1 MDIVNQTMKMLIN
14 GAAWILA
21 LFFTAAWINAAHAA
35 QINPYIGPDSYSTDN
50 AVFEIGACKITVLK
64 TYFWRDWMPIVSDPG
79 PDHGSPLHAK
89 VQLNLD
95 NSAGGSNKLSFR
107 AVIIDGKGQSYPAA
121 FHVLPNFRVLPE
133 TIDNPESWRSL
144 DDEARKSVIEQ
155 YNVYWNGELKPG
167 EVRKVELLAADGPYL
182 PVASGA
188 GVEITLTDQKG
199 GSVVVKTPI
208 TLIQRTY

>member
-79 PDHGSPLHAK
+79 PD
-89 VQLNLD
+89 
-95 NSAGGSNKLSFR
+95 
-107 AVIIDGKGQSYPAA
+107 
-121 FHVLPNFRVLPE
+121 
-133 TIDNPESWRSL
+133 
-144 DDEARKSVIEQ
+144 
-155 YNVYWNGELKPG
+155 
-167 EVRKVELLAADGPYL
+167 
-182 PVASGA
+182 
-188 GVEITLTDQKG
+188 
-199 GSVVVKTPI
+199 
-208 TLIQRTY
+208 